1 MSDITD
7 QIKEKIS
14 VVDFIGEYLKLEKA
28 GSNYKAL
35 CPFHNEKTPSFMV
48 NPERNF
54 WYCFGCQK
62 GGDVFSFLME
72 IEGVDFKEALK
83 RLAEKAGVELPRFNR
98 EQLFHKS
105 KRQILSEI
113 LEKATCYF
121 QNNLQQTAMGKKAA
135 DYLARRKIA
144 PELQK
149 EFRLGVSLDSWNALL
164 DHLLKQGYQLKDIF
178 DAGLLV
184 QKNQNDF
191 SNRSNFY
198 DRFRSRIMFPIMDEV
213 GRVVGFSARVL
224 PPSQEE
230 GGAKYINTPQTLVYD
245 KSRILFGLFQAK
257 TEIKRKGLAVIVEG
271 NMDVIAAFSAGQRNV
286 VAVSGTALTKD
297 QLRIVGRYSKNID
310 LCFDMD
316 SAGQSATEKSIKNCL
331 EEDFNVGVVLLPSG
345 NKDVGEIV
353 EKEKTDLEKIFSQ
366 SRPVMEY
373 FFEKNFKQFDAENPK
388 ERKAVAQNVLNI
400 IKDIADPIEQSFWL
414 KKLSEKL
421 SIEEELLTE
430 VLEKYRIRKENKA
443 RGADQENQQEFPS
456 SQKGQ
461 SRLVLL
467 EERLLG
473 LFVLFKDEIDFGQK
487 DIEKNLDKFSLRE
500 IWEKLLKGAVLSR
513 EEKERV
519 DLVSAKLQ
527 YSYDL
532 EEGFLENQL
541 DPLAEWKLAMAD
553 FLQENKKREVSR
565 IVAKIKE
572 LESSGQEEEA
582 EKLIEKLDQ
591 LTKA

>member
-7 QIKEKIS
+7 QIKERIS
-14 VVDFIGEYLKLEKA
+14 IVDFIGEYLKLEKA

-72 IEGVDFKEALK
+72 IEGIDFREALK
-83 RLAEKAGVELPRFNR
+83 RLAEKAGVELPHFDRS
-98 EQLFHKS
+98 QLFQKS
-105 KRQILSEI
+105 KRQILFEI

-121 QNNLQQTAMGKKAA
+121 QNNLQQAAIGKKVI
-135 DYLARRKIA
+135 DYLAKRKIG

-149 EFRLGVSLDSWNALL
+149 DFRLGVSLDSWNALL
-164 DHLLKQGYQLKDIF
+164 EHLLKQGYQLKDIF

-184 QKNQNDF
+184 QKNQGDF

-198 DRFRSRIMFPIMDEV
+198 DRFRSRIMFPIIDEV

-224 PPSQEE
+224 PSFQEE

-245 KSRILFGLFQAK
+245 KSRVLFGLFQAK

-297 QLRIVGRYSKNID
+297 QLKIVGRYSKDVD

-331 EEDFNVGVVLLPSG
+331 EEDFNVGVILLPSG
-345 NKDVGEIV
+345 VKDVGELV
-353 EKEKTDLEKIFSQ
+353 EKGKADLEEIFSQ

-388 ERKAVAQNVLNI
+388 ERKAIVQNILNI

-443 RGADQENQQEFPS
+443 LKADQENQQEFPN

-461 SRLVLL
+461 NRLVLL

-473 LFVLFKDEIDFGQK
+473 LFVLFKDKIDFDPK

-500 IWEKLLKGAVLSR
+500 IWEKLLKEEALNR
-513 EEKERV
+513 EEKEKV
-519 DLVSAKLQ
+519 DLFSAKLQ

-553 FLQENKKREVSR
+553 FLQENKKREVNKV
-565 IVAKIKE
+565 IVKIKE
-572 LESSGQEEEA
+572 LESLGQEEEA
-582 EKLIEKLDQ
+582 EKLIKKLDQ
-591 LTKA
+591 LTKT

>member
-1 MSDITD
+1 
-7 QIKEKIS
+7 
-14 VVDFIGEYLKLEKA
+14 
-28 GSNYKAL
+28 
-35 CPFHNEKTPSFMV
+35 
-48 NPERNF
+48 
-54 WYCFGCQK
+54 
-62 GGDVFSFLME
+62 
-72 IEGVDFKEALK
+72 
-83 RLAEKAGVELPRFNR
+83 
-98 EQLFHKS
+98 
-105 KRQILSEI
+105 
-113 LEKATCYF
+113 
-121 QNNLQQTAMGKKAA
+121 
-135 DYLARRKIA
+135 
-144 PELQK
+144 
-149 EFRLGVSLDSWNALL
+149 
-164 DHLLKQGYQLKDIF
+164 
-178 DAGLLV
+178 
-184 QKNQNDF
+184 
-191 SNRSNFY
+191 
-198 DRFRSRIMFPIMDEV
+198 MFPIMDEV

-541 DPLAEWKLAMAD
+541 DLWRNGSWQWLIFCKRIKREKLAG
-553 FLQENKKREVSR
+553 LLLR
-565 IVAKIKE
+565 
-572 LESSGQEEEA
+572 
-582 EKLIEKLDQ
+582 
-591 LTKA
+591 